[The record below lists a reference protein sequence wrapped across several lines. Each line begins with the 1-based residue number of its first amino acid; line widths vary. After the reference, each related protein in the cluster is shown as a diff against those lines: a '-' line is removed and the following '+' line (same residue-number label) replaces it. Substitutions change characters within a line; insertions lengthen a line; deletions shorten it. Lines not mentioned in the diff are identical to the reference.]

1 MPQHLKFSLTLPFV
15 ADIELVAHCALDRI
29 GSEGNIA
36 ADKVELAKI
45 LVNEAIINAIEHA
58 KTKKNQVKIE
68 FDLTKDVLLIYVRD
82 YGSGFNLTDIE
93 TPDIEE
99 KIRSDYKRGWGIK
112 IMQSMSDE
120 FNIESDKYGTKI
132 YMYLR
137 LNEDN
142 S

>member
-1 MPQHLKFSLTLPFV
+1 
-15 ADIELVAHCALDRI
+15 LVAHSALDRI
-29 GSEGNIA
+29 GIEGNIA
-36 ADKVELAKI
+36 ADKLEQAKM

-58 KTKKNQVKIE
+58 KTKKNQFKIE

-112 IMQSMSDE
+112 IMQSMSDD
-120 FNIESDKYGTKI
+120 FKIESDKHGTKI